1 MWRCALLI
9 LPVLLETASV
19 AGRKTRRKRGG
30 LRPFHRKHVFQEA
43 ETYMTDDFDGKVVA
57 KDMAVTDMFDRIVEG
72 WPGASYASEELGP
85 GQGKILRV
93 ENFVTDEEAAHII
106 KIGTPGLS
114 QSSGTGEKQAD
125 GTFKRT
131 HSEYR
136 TSKNSWLMDELSID
150 PTVIGVDARISN
162 LTGLYHGNS
171 EHYQVLRYSGTGD
184 EYYKIHSDFIPGH
197 LDLPSGPRL
206 FTMFIYLTDIPS
218 GHGGHTYFPNAAPV
232 GGRACDWRVRACFRL
247 R

>member
-1 MWRCALLI
+1 
-9 LPVLLETASV
+9 
-19 AGRKTRRKRGG
+19 
-30 LRPFHRKHVFQEA
+30 
-43 ETYMTDDFDGKVVA
+43 MTNDFDGKVVA

-85 GQGKILRV
+85 GQGKILRI
-93 ENFVTDEEAAHII
+93 ENFVTDGEAAHII